1 MIQTTKMRQYG
12 VKDSVPPREIT
23 LKRKWQFKPR
33 SIKPIIAWGVV
44 LFLGVKILL
53 IPLADGVYGY
63 VVQTRE
69 VQDLKVQYRDL
80 QQKIAAMA
88 KQRDYMRTPGYIEE
102 RGHQIGLIK
111 SNEAKMV
118 VMDSSGESQA
128 VEKPKKQVEIGD

>member
-1 MIQTTKMRQYG
+1 M
-12 VKDSVPPREIT
+12 
-23 LKRKWQFKPR
+23 KRKWQFKPR